1 MDEIIQAIEEI
12 EDMLIE
18 ATGGELPEDWR
29 VRGQTGEEAFIDQ
42 VLNPLTVIHGVV
54 LSLELTE

>member
-18 ATGGELPEDWR
+18 ATGGELPDEWR
-29 VRGQTGEEAFIDQ
+29 VTGQTGEEAFCAV
-42 VLNPLTVIHGVV
+42 VLNPLMDITRVV
-54 LSLELTE
+54 LSLTE

>member
-1 MDEIIQAIEEI
+1 MLIQEL